1 MENIEIKVTK
11 LSDITILE
19 DINDDNYFKFVCF
32 GKIKLNEEEIE
43 FEFTEEDG
51 VGVSLRIKNQD
62 GKLEKVN
69 QYENLNYRI
78 IDDIFSQSTSDYK
91 DLKVGDFWDLKFDKK
106 LWDED
111 GILEES
117 FQTNKSN
124 INL

>member
-11 LSDITILE
+11 QSEITILE

-32 GKIKLNEEEIE
+32 GKLKLNEEEIE

-106 LWDED
+106 IWDEE
-111 GILEES
+111 GFLEP
-117 FQTNKSN
+117 
-124 INL
+124 IW